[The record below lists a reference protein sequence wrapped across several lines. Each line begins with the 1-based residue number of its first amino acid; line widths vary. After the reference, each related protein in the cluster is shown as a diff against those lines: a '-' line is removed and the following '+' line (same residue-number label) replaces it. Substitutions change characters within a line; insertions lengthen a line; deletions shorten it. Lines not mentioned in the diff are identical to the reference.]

1 MLSSVMA
8 AQGPEIANSSTG
20 GNCSAQRGKAANSA
34 CRKRQRGTV
43 MVLTL
48 VIFLILSILGLA
60 YHRVTQG
67 VRRDAQRT
75 YYRLHATTA
84 LENALLE
91 GKAIFLAKANKAS
104 IDYRKPPPGAKKRK
118 KLSKNRRHRATG
130 GNDAAFEAFMK
141 RHGGKVSSQ
150 AVVENSSTT
159 EGDSMG
165 FVSGGADPW
174 YDAFRS
180 STNHFKESCPVP
192 YARQLM
198 GRTGAGIEFEKFI
211 VRVISVEEPSAKENR
226 FLLKKG
232 VLAISATLKVSD
244 PKISLRR
251 SLEKRYRF
259 SLRKMRAP
267 KWVGGGKYSLVS
279 LLEPPVATFLN
290 VHGKEAFK

>member
-1 MLSSVMA
+1 MLNFVMPARKPKRVHLPGGKHQLSSA
-8 AQGPEIANSSTG
+8 ATN
-20 GNCSAQRGKAANSA
+20 
-34 CRKRQRGTV
+34 RGTV

-48 VIFLILSILGLA
+48 VVFLILSILGLA

-104 IDYRKPPPGAKKRK
+104 VDYKKPPPGSKKK
-118 KLSKNRRHRATG
+118 KKMSNRRRHSATN

-150 AVVENSSTT
+150 AVVERSSTN
-159 EGDSMG
+159 EEDSMG

-198 GRTGAGIEFEKFI
+198 GRTGAGIEFEKFT
-211 VRVISVEEPSAKENR
+211 VRVISVEDPSPKESR

-244 PKISLRR
+244 PKISLKR

-259 SLRKMRAP
+259 SLRKMKAP

-279 LLEPPVATFLN
+279 ILEPPVATFLN
-290 VHGKEAFK
+290 VHGKEAFND